1 MRNVL
6 VAASVLALIAG
17 SASAATVSYT
27 SSTPSPNTVS
37 PITAQSLA
45 FSALSLTLP
54 QFDATIGTLTMVT
67 LNWTGSISGTATVTK
82 GPSAGRV
89 FSASVSAFL
98 EGVGPSSLSM
108 HVMPTDDLITSPTVF
123 AANELKSYT
132 VAATDTFEQMF
143 SSGDTEFAEF
153 LGTGDVSYL
162 FDGFDFSGSAQ
173 TGTAATDR
181 DILGGMGV
189 VVTYTYDAI
198 TPIPVPAALPLL
210 ASAFGVLGL
219 MRLRRKA

>member
-37 PITAQSLA
+37 PITGQSLT

-67 LNWTGSISGTATVTK
+67 LDWTGSLSGSATVTK
-82 GPSAGRV
+82 GNSAGLI
-89 FSASVSAFL
+89 FSASTSAFL
-98 EGVGPSSLSM
+98 SGTGPSSLAMSLA
-108 HVMPTDDLITSPTVF
+108 PTDDLITGPEFF
-123 AANELKSYT
+123 AANQAKGYT
-132 VAATDTFEQMF
+132 VAATDTLTEMF
-143 SSGDTEFAEF
+143 TSADGEFAAF

-162 FDGFDFSGSAQ
+162 FDGFEFSGSQ
-173 TGTAATDR
+173 QQGGAAVLPSTFGSMD
-181 DILGGMGV
+181 V
-189 VVTYTYDAI
+189 VVTYTYD
-198 TPIPVPAALPLL
+198 TTVIPVPAALPLL

>member
-27 SSTPSPNTVS
+27 SSTPAPNTVS
-37 PITAQSLA
+37 PITGQSLA
-45 FSALSLTLP
+45 FSALALTLP

-98 EGVGPSSLSM
+98 EGTGPSSLSM
-108 HVMPTDDLITSPTVF
+108 NVTATDDLITSATLF
-123 AANELKSYT
+123 AANEVKSYT
-132 VAATDTFEQMF
+132 VAATDTLEQMF

-153 LGTGDVSYL
+153 LGTGDVAYL
-162 FDGFDFSGSAQ
+162 FEGFDFSSNSSQ
-173 TGTAATDR
+173 GTAATDP
-181 DILGGMGV
+181 DILGGMDV
-189 VVTYTYDAI
+189 VVTYTYD
-198 TPIPVPAALPLL
+198 TTVIPVPAALPLL

>member
-17 SASAATVSYT
+17 SASAATVIYT

-37 PITAQSLA
+37 PITGQLLS
-45 FSALSLTLP
+45 FSALALTLP

-82 GPSAGRV
+82 GPRAGRV

-98 EGVGPSSLSM
+98 EGTGPSSLSM
-108 HVMPTDDLITSPTVF
+108 DVTPTDDLITSATVF
-123 AANELKSYT
+123 AANEVKSYT
-132 VAATDTFEQMF
+132 VAATDTLEQMF
-143 SSGDTEFAEF
+143 TSADGEFAAF

-162 FDGFDFSGSAQ
+162 FDGFNFSGSSQ
-173 TGTAATDR
+173 QGNAAVSSSTFGSMD
-181 DILGGMGV
+181 V
-189 VVTYTYDAI
+189 VVTYTYD
-198 TPIPVPAALPLL
+198 TTVIPVPAALPLL